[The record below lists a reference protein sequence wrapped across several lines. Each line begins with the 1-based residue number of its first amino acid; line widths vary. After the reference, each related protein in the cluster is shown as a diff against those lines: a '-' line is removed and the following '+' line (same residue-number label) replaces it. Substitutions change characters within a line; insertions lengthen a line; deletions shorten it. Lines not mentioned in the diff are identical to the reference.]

1 MALVVFLKG
10 INVGGHRSFRPSV
23 LAKDL
28 QRFDAVNI
36 GAAGTLVIHKP
47 GSRLNLRAEVM
58 RRVPFEADVMICHGS
73 EILRIAFDDPFAAYR
88 RQPEVVR
95 FVSVMAKPRQPLS
108 PIPCDLP
115 AGRGWCVRILAQ
127 RGRFVFGVYRR
138 EMRTIRY
145 LGEIEKIFG
154 VPVTTRNW
162 NSIQA
167 IVRVLE
173 KGRG

>member
-23 LAKDL
+23 LAKEL

-36 GAAGTLVIHKP
+36 GAAGTLVIRKP

-73 EILRIAFDDPFAAYR
+73 EILRIASDDPFAASR

-95 FVSVMAKPRQPLS
+95 FVSVLAKPRTPLS

-115 AGRGWCVRILAQ
+115 AGRGWCVRLLAQ

-162 NSIQA
+162 HSIQA
-167 IVRVLE
+167 IVRILE
-173 KGRG
+173 TGRR